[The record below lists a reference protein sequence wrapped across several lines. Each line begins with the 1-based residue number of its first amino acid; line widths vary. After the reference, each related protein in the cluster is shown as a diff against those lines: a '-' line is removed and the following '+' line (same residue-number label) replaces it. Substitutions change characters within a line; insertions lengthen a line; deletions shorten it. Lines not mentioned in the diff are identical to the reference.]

1 MILIVDDESV
11 VTQSLSALLELETD
25 YSVMTFQ
32 SPVDALRK
40 IRDVTVDLVISDF
53 LMPEMN
59 GLEFLSEFKRLHPEA
74 PRIMLTGYADKENSI
89 RAINEVGLF
98 QYIEKPWDNDQVR
111 LVIDNALTTKSLRET
126 LRERINDLDRALLE
140 RQRLTE
146 RNELLREELDVAR
159 ALQLGMLPPEF
170 PAIDGMALSA
180 EYLPALEI
188 GGDFYDT
195 IPLAGDKI
203 GILVADVTGHGI
215 QAALSTAVVKFAF
228 SDYKNCEC
236 SATEIITGMNKILLR
251 ALPEET
257 FAAAMVVILDTK
269 TSECRLANGGLPHP
283 FLLHRQSK
291 DAERIAANGFM
302 LGVIDEALFKP
313 EEEHTLQLSKGDF
326 LMVYTDGVSEA
337 QNVDGVP
344 FDQGMLTEQL
354 VTHADLSGPDL
365 SKKLIAASKKFS
377 DPNHPWD
384 DITILG
390 IDVL

>member
-1 MILIVDDESV
+1 
-11 VTQSLSALLELETD
+11 
-25 YSVMTFQ
+25 
-32 SPVDALRK
+32 
-40 IRDVTVDLVISDF
+40 
-53 LMPEMN
+53 
-59 GLEFLSEFKRLHPEA
+59 
-74 PRIMLTGYADKENSI
+74 
-89 RAINEVGLF
+89 
-98 QYIEKPWDNDQVR
+98 
-111 LVIDNALTTKSLRET
+111 
-126 LRERINDLDRALLE
+126 
-140 RQRLTE
+140 
-146 RNELLREELDVAR
+146 
-159 ALQLGMLPPEF
+159 
-170 PAIDGMALSA
+170 MALSA